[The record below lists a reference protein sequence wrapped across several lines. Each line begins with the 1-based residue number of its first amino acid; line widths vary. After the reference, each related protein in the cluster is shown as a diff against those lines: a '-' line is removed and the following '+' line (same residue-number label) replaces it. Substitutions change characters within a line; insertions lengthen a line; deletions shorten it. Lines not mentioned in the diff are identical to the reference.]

1 MRSTDNTLNSFQ
13 VLSLTLVL
21 TIQII
26 KASLVFFFLDP
37 ILKHNHLVFEKLLK
51 KLHKFDEAEFSGF
64 ILLEEVVNAFVLFF
78 ETGIDH
84 PINLVSSH
92 AASGEL
98 FNHVYINGT
107 IVVSIATII

>member
-1 MRSTDNTLNSFQ
+1 MTSSTDNTLKKFS
-13 VLSLTLVL
+13 SILVL
-21 TIQII
+21 AIHIFE
-26 KASLVFFFLDP
+26 ASLVFVFLDP
-37 ILKHNHLVFEKLLK
+37 AFKHNHLVFEELFEKF
-51 KLHKFDEAEFSGF
+51 HKFDEAEFSGF